1 MLSTPV
7 TSASD
12 LTIVALSIHY
22 RFPGPIPLTPALE
35 LPVTVMWPPGAALN
49 QNKLSQTVLHRGLP
63 VALDGH
69 DCGHWIVHISL
80 PPVPFN
86 TLEGMHS
93 LFSSRKMLFSSSSVK
108 ADGAQVACHAYPLF
122 PMSQCADPCM
132 IPGALA
138 TNMLNSVRVGIPLGD
153 FIIGALAAAATM
165 LVDYALR
172 KPPEGAPKVEDL
184 LNKLFIPLWGDKKK
198 VPANVLK
205 MLAKTAVGLLSGVL
219 KLVFMG
225 DGQLRFKLGSDYNR
239 IGVNY
244 FRSPDGSTKWE
255 FYLQFGLPGPIPGS
269 IRVKRTDTSPAQG
282 PAKTEYVFEES
293 SGTPSPLGG
302 GVEQRTTVPIAGDGI
317 ESPERRVTVVE
328 PGSGQMV
335 TETWGEPL

>member
-1 MLSTPV
+1 MLSAPV

-12 LTIVALSIHY
+12 LTIVALSVHY
-22 RFPGPIPLTPALE
+22 RFPSPIPLTPTLE
-35 LPVTVMWPPGAALN
+35 LPVTVLWPPGAALN

-69 DCGHWIVHISL
+69 DCGYWILHISL

-93 LFSSRKMLFSSSSVK
+93 LFSSRKMLFSSSAVK
-108 ADGAQVACHAYPLF
+108 VDGAQVACHAYPLF

-138 TNMLNSVRVGIPLGD
+138 TNMLNSVHVGIPLGD

-198 VPANVLK
+198 VPANLLK
-205 MLAKTAVGLLSGVL
+205 MLLKTVMGLVSGVL
-219 KLVFMG
+219 KIYFMG
-225 DGQLRFKLGSDYNR
+225 DGQLRFKLGSDFNR
-239 IGVNY
+239 IGANY
-244 FRSPDGSTKWE
+244 FKSHDGSTKRE
-255 FYLQFGLPGPIPGS
+255 AYLQFGLPGPVPQS
-269 IRVKRTDTSPAQG
+269 IRVKRTRTSPAHG
-282 PAKTEYVFEES
+282 PSKDEWVIEES
-293 SGTPSPLGG
+293 SGVPSPLGG
-302 GVEQRTTVPIAGDGI
+302 GVEQRTTVPIARDGTAG
-317 ESPERRVTVVE
+317 PERRVTAVE

-335 TETWGEPL
+335 TQPWGEPL